1 MPGIMKIFVILSVFY
16 VAASAVEDY
25 CFQDAVTACNPRGS
39 KYVEKLNC
47 TAKYGAIEGL
57 ESEIQ
62 KFTNHHI
69 IRSFEY
75 LLLSTHF
82 ATYERNRKG
91 FEKLFRDLSDN
102 KWHEAIEL
110 IKYTTS
116 RGGEHNFNVI
126 SNEVKEENTESV
138 SFDLRELTAVAK
150 ALDTEKKF
158 ADEAHSIHREATR
171 NNRQFHD
178 PEISD
183 YLEREFIHK
192 EKNLIRKF
200 AGYTSD
206 LTKLLSDNDHSLAL
220 YMFDEFLQK
229 Q

>member
-1 MPGIMKIFVILSVFY
+1 MPGIMKAFIVFSVFY
-16 VAASAVEDY
+16 VAAFAVEDF
-25 CFQDAVTACNPRGS
+25 CFQDAVTACNPTAA

-47 TAKYGAIEGL
+47 TAKYGAIDGL
-57 ESEIQ
+57 ETGIQ

-75 LLLSTHF
+75 LLLSTNF

-102 KWHEAIEL
+102 KWHEGIEL
-110 IKYTTS
+110 IKYITS

-126 SNEVKEENTESV
+126 SSEVKGEEIEPV
-138 SFDLRELTAVAK
+138 SFDLRELTAIAK

-158 ADEAHSIHREATR
+158 ANEAHALHREATR

-183 YLEREFIHK
+183 YIEHEFAHK
-192 EKNLIRKF
+192 EKDLIRKL
-200 AGYTSD
+200 AGYSSD
-206 LTKLLSDNDHSLAL
+206 LTKLLSGPDHSLAL
-220 YMFDEFLQK
+220 FMFDEYLQK